1 VNGGSCVTGT
11 DRDAIADLLAR
22 YCWAFDAGDGD
33 AYVAL
38 WTDDGELSGFGDP
51 SRGHEALKAAVA
63 QSYEQLGGKTRHH
76 LHNVVMEYDGGP
88 DTVRVKGYNLV
99 TNWAETPALF
109 AMVEQSFRFSRV
121 GGEWKISAVDLS
133 FVQ

>member
-1 VNGGSCVTGT
+1 MSGRSCVTGT

-38 WTDDGELSGFGDP
+38 CVDDGVLSGFGEP
-51 SRGHEALKAAVA
+51 SVGHEALRQAVA

-88 DTVRVKGYNLV
+88 NTVRGKGYNLV
-99 TNWAETPALF
+99 TNWGDTQALF
-109 AMVEQSFRFSRV
+109 AMVEQRFGLRRV
-121 GGEWKISAVDLS
+121 GDDWMIATVDLS